1 MNNSDMDYLAF
12 ANKLAKRLVE
22 RTFILDANEN
32 IVRIEDIS

>member
-1 MNNSDMDYLAF
+1 MGYLAF